1 MTSEDLPTP
10 QELAHEIEIT
20 ADAMQQTGER
30 MVYFGGFGPIAAHG
44 REMIGAAK
52 IAHEWAEEMLRV
64 CAELEAEA

>member
-1 MTSEDLPTP
+1 MSVEDLPTP
-10 QELAHEIEIT
+10 QGLAREIEIT

-52 IAHEWAEEMLRV
+52 IAHGWARRIEGEGK
-64 CAELEAEA
+64 

>member
-1 MTSEDLPTP
+1 MIAEDLPTP
-10 QELAHEIEIT
+10 QELAREIEIT

-52 IAHEWAEEMLRV
+52 IAQGWAKQINGG
-64 CAELEAEA
+64 AK

>member
-1 MTSEDLPTP
+1 MTPEDLPTP
-10 QELAHEIEIT
+10 QELAREIEIA

-52 IAHEWAEEMLRV
+52 IAHEWARRINRGTE
-64 CAELEAEA
+64 